1 MLKNLPLRLFQLMLV
16 LLFALGNGFCYE
28 SELAIKLVDVSADN
42 SPIRV
47 SGQVM
52 FSENNPKAGHYSYSV
67 NASASNVSDRSILLM
82 IIDFQA
88 NGRSGW
94 GYHHISRRD
103 YFFEPNLLKPEAVEN
118 VDQPP
123 LSYGLTSTDDKTDME
138 GDTRLE
144 PKAIAK
150 VEFVQFED
158 GSIWGDKDSALD
170 ALDNRAQTLHLLNIL
185 EQTYIEAGEPEFLNK
200 LATTSG
206 IFLIDALKS
215 ACKEKGSSNYF
226 DCTHNGIVRLL
237 ETAKKYDRSFCPA
250 LIPFPE
256 GH

>member
-1 MLKNLPLRLFQLMLV
+1 MSNEPQFRILRLLV
-16 LLFALGNGFCYE
+16 LVALASGLCYA
-28 SELAIKLVDVSADN
+28 SDLTMKLVDVSPKN

-47 SGQVM
+47 TGRVM

-94 GYHHISRRD
+94 GYHHISSRD

-118 VDQPP
+118 VDQPL

-158 GSIWGDKDSALD
+158 GSMWGNKNSAID
-170 ALDNRAQTLHLLNIL
+170 ALDTRTRTLHFLNVL
-185 EQTYIEAGEPEFLNK
+185 EQTYIETGEQKFLDK
-200 LATTSG
+200 LSTTTDV
-206 IFLIDALKS
+206 FLIDLLKS
-215 ACKEKGSSNYF
+215 ACQEKGDSSYF
-226 DCTHNGIVRLL
+226 DCTHKGIVRLL
-237 ETAKKYDRSFCPA
+237 EIAKKYEMLGSEPLRFR
-250 LIPFPE
+250 
-256 GH
+256 